1 MNTIAQDP
9 ARAGAPGAAHWS
21 SGLEHAGRSDWLG
34 ATQAF
39 AQAVAAAPGDALYWT
54 NLANA
59 WRRLG
64 EFARAVEAAE
74 HALSIDPR
82 QGVALRVLAESLAQ
96 QHRYAEAVAAY
107 ERLEAMGERHVDAM
121 AQHAAMLIALKQP
134 LKAVDVLMR
143 AAAEKPDAA
152 SLHALM
158 ATAFRDAALEDEA
171 VECLKTSLALQPDN
185 LQALATMCYEKR
197 HVFAWDDL
205 DADVAAIERSLQTAP
220 PGLAR
225 VASAFTLLSLP
236 IDPQL
241 QLVAACGE
249 AAANGVHAVEL
260 PPLTATERA
269 ARAGTPSRRPRLG
282 LLSYDFREHPV
293 SQLIVELLERMH
305 GGRFEL
311 WLYSTGPDDGSALRS
326 RVAAAADHF
335 IDLRGASDR
344 EAARRVREDGID
356 LLIDL
361 QGQTRGQRQGIL
373 AHRPAPLQ
381 VAFLGYPGSTGASYM
396 DYLIGDPLVT
406 PLELAGLYTEKIAQ
420 MPGTFQPNGRW
431 RPLPQPM
438 SRAAAGLPEDAFVM
452 CSFNHTYK
460 ILPAAFDAWCAVMRA
475 VPNAVLWL
483 KETNGQLHDRARR
496 QAELRGVAGERVLF
510 APGVGYAEHFSR
522 LALADVFVDTW
533 PYNAHTTAAD
543 ALWAGVPVVTLPGES
558 FASRV
563 AVSILAAA
571 GLEGLAMRSVDH
583 YVAALVTMA
592 TDPEILP
599 GLREHLTSNRLA
611 LPLFDA
617 PSYTRQFEALLQ
629 RMWQRWCLGLPP
641 EHLAAEDAPATFPQ
655 TEMGV
660 PA

>member
-1 MNTIAQDP
+1 MNTATLDP
-9 ARAGAPGAAHWS
+9 ARVDAPGAAHWS

-64 EFARAVEAAE
+64 EFARAVESAE

-82 QGVALRVLAESLAQ
+82 QAVALRVLGESLAQ
-96 QHRYAEAVAAY
+96 QHRYAEAVSAF
-107 ERLEAMGERHVDAM
+107 ERLEAQGECHADAM
-121 AQHAAMLIALKQP
+121 AQHAAMLIALKRP
-134 LKAVDVLMR
+134 LEAVDLLMR
-143 AAAEKPDAA
+143 AAAEKPDATA
-152 SLHALM
+152 LHALM
-158 ATAFRDAALEDEA
+158 GTAFRDAALPDQA
-171 VECLKTSLALQPDN
+171 VECLKTALALEPDN
-185 LQALATMCYEKR
+185 LQALATVCYEKR

-205 DADVAAIERSLQTAP
+205 AADVAAIERSLQMAP
-220 PGLAR
+220 AGLAR
-225 VASAFTLLSLP
+225 VASAFSLLSLP
-236 IDPQL
+236 LDPEL
-241 QLVAACGE
+241 QLAAARGE
-249 AAANGVHAVEL
+249 AAANGAQAVEL
-260 PPLTATERA
+260 PPLTAAECA
-269 ARAGTPSRRPRLG
+269 ARAETGSRRPRLG
-282 LLSYDFREHPV
+282 LLSYDFHEHPV

-335 IDLRGASDR
+335 IDLRGSSDR

-381 VAFLGYPGSTGASYM
+381 VAFLGYPGSTGAFYM

-420 MPGTFQPNGRW
+420 MPVTFQPNGRW

-438 SRAAAGLPEDAFVM
+438 GRVAAGLPEDAFVM

-460 ILPAAFDAWCAVMRA
+460 ILPAAFDVWCAVMRE

-496 QAELRGVAGERVLF
+496 QAELRGVAPERVLF
-510 APGVGYAEHFSR
+510 APNVSYADHFSR

-533 PYNAHTTAAD
+533 PYNAHTTASD
-543 ALWAGVPVVTLPGES
+543 ALWAGVPVITRYGNG

-563 AVSILAAA
+563 AGSVLDAA
-571 GLEGLAMRSVDH
+571 GIGELAFGDDESYRL
-583 YVAALVTMA
+583 AITAFG
-592 TDPEILP
+592 TDPA
-599 GLREHLTSNRLA
+599 LRAEYRERLVSQRDR
-611 LPLFDA
+611 LPLFDSA
-617 PSYTRQFEALLQ
+617 RYTRDFEELLG
-629 RMWQRWCLGLPP
+629 RMLARWRAGLPP
-641 EHLAAEDAPATFPQ
+641 HHLPAALAAA
-655 TEMGV
+655 
-660 PA
+660 

>member
-1 MNTIAQDP
+1 MNTATLDP
-9 ARAGAPGAAHWS
+9 VGVDAPGAAHWN

-64 EFARAVEAAE
+64 EFGRAVESAE

-82 QGVALRVLAESLAQ
+82 QAVAWRVLGDSLAQ
-96 QHRYAEAVAAY
+96 QHRYAEAVSAF
-107 ERLEAMGERHVDAM
+107 ERLEAQGERHADAM
-121 AQHAAMLIALKQP
+121 AQHAAMLIALKRP
-134 LKAVDVLMR
+134 LDAVSVLMR
-143 AAAEKPDAA
+143 AAAEKPDMAA
-152 SLHALM
+152 LHAIM
-158 ATAFRDAALEDEA
+158 ATAFRDATLPDLA
-171 VECLKTSLALQPDN
+171 VECLKTALALEPGN
-185 LQALATMCYEKR
+185 LQALATVCYEKR
-197 HVFAWDDL
+197 HVFGWDDL
-205 DADVAAIERSLQTAP
+205 DADVAAIERSLRAAP
-220 PGLAR
+220 EGVAR
-225 VASAFTLLSLP
+225 MASTFSLLSLP
-236 IDPQL
+236 LEPAL
-241 QLVAACGE
+241 QLAAARGE
-249 AAANGVHAVEL
+249 AAFNSAQAVEL
-260 PPLTATERA
+260 PPLTAAECA
-269 ARAGTPSRRPRLG
+269 ARAQTASRRPRLG
-282 LLSYDFREHPV
+282 LLSYDFHEHPV

-311 WLYSTGPDDGSALRS
+311 WLYSTGPDDGSALRG
-326 RVAAAADHF
+326 RIIGAADHF
-335 IDLRGASDR
+335 IDLRGSSDR

-406 PLELAGLYTEKIAQ
+406 PFELAGLYTEKLAQ

-452 CSFNHTYK
+452 CAFNHTYK
-460 ILPAAFDAWCAVMRA
+460 ILPAAFDAWCAVMRE

-483 KETNGQLHDRARR
+483 KETNGQLRDGAWR
-496 QAELRGVAGERVLF
+496 QAELRGVARERVLF
-510 APGVGYAEHFSR
+510 APNVGYADHFSR
-522 LALADVFVDTW
+522 LALADVFADTW

-563 AVSILAAA
+563 AMSILAAA
-571 GLEGLAMRSVDH
+571 GLEGLAMRSVED
-583 YVAALVTMA
+583 YTAALVTMA
-592 TDPEILP
+592 KDPDVLP
-599 GLREHLTSNRLA
+599 GLRSHLTTNRMA

-617 PSYTRQFEALLQ
+617 PAYTRHFEALLQ
-629 RMWQRWCLGLPP
+629 RMWQRWCDGLPP
-641 EHLAAEDAPATFPQ
+641 EHLAARELADTHPQ
-655 TEMGV
+655 PEMR
-660 PA
+660 ASA

>member
-1 MNTIAQDP
+1 MNTATLDP
-9 ARAGAPGAAHWS
+9 VRVDAPGAAHWN

-39 AQAVAAAPGDALYWT
+39 ARAVAAAPGDALYWT

-64 EFARAVEAAE
+64 EFGRAVESAE

-82 QGVALRVLAESLAQ
+82 QAVALRVLGESLAQ
-96 QHRYAEAVAAY
+96 QHRYAEAVSAF
-107 ERLEAMGERHVDAM
+107 ERLEAQDERHPDAM
-121 AQHAAMLIALKQP
+121 SQHAAMLIALKRP
-134 LKAVDVLMR
+134 LDAVGVLMR
-143 AAAEKPDAA
+143 AAAEKPDMAV
-152 SLHALM
+152 LHAMM
-158 ATAFRDAALEDEA
+158 ATAFRDAALVDQA
-171 VECLKTSLALQPDN
+171 VECLKTALALEPDN
-185 LQALATMCYEKR
+185 LQALATACYEKR

-205 DADVAAIERSLQTAP
+205 DADVAAIELLLQATPA
-220 PGLAR
+220 GVAR
-225 VASAFTLLSLP
+225 MASAFSLLSLP
-236 IDPQL
+236 LEPAL
-241 QLVAACGE
+241 QL
-249 AAANGVHAVEL
+249 AAARGESVLNGAQAVEL
-260 PPLTATERA
+260 PPLTAGECA
-269 ARAGTPSRRPRLG
+269 ARAETALRRPRLG
-282 LLSYDFREHPV
+282 LLSYDFHEHPV

-311 WLYSTGPDDGSALRS
+311 WLYSTGPDDGSALRG
-326 RVAAAADHF
+326 RVVAAADHF
-335 IDLRGASDR
+335 IDLRGSSDR

-406 PLELAGLYTEKIAQ
+406 PLELADLYTEKIAQ

-438 SRAAAGLPEDAFVM
+438 SRATAGLPEDAFVI
-452 CSFNHTYK
+452 CAFNHTYK
-460 ILPAAFDAWCAVMRA
+460 ILPAAFDAWCAVMRE
-475 VPNAVLWL
+475 VPSAVLWL
-483 KETNGQLHDRARR
+483 KETNGQLRDRARR
-496 QAELRGVAGERVLF
+496 QAELRGVAPERVVF
-510 APGVGYAEHFSR
+510 APNVSYADHFSR
-522 LALADVFVDTW
+522 LALADVFADTW

-563 AVSILAAA
+563 AMSILAAA
-571 GLEGLAMRSVDH
+571 GLEGLAMRSVEE
-583 YVAALVTMA
+583 YTAALVTMA
-592 TDPEILP
+592 KDSEVLP
-599 GLREHLTSNRLA
+599 GLRSHLTLNRMA

-617 PSYTRQFEALLQ
+617 AAYTRHFEALLQ
-629 RMWQRWCLGLPP
+629 RMWRRWCDRLPP
-641 EHLAAEDAPATFPQ
+641 EHLAAQEPSETHPQ
-655 TEMGV
+655 PEMR
-660 PA
+660 ASA